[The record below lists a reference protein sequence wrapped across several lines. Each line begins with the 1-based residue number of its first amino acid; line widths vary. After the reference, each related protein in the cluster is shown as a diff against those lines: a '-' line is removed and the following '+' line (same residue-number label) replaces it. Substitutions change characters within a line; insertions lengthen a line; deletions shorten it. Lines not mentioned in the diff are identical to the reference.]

1 MKKTYHL
8 IGAAFLA
15 VFALASQ
22 CLSAAESTI
31 TLHVPFAFVV
41 GGKTMPAGAYTVETN
56 GSVVSVRGNTGSAI
70 VTSGPEAVR
79 PAAQPGLIF
88 ARRGG
93 ATYLVGVRTE
103 DDARMIESRALNAR

>member
-1 MKKTYHL
+1 MKKTHRL
-8 IGAAFLA
+8 IATAFMA

-22 CLSAAESTI
+22 CVSAADASI

-41 GGKTMPAGAYTVETN
+41 GGKTMPAGAYTVETD
-56 GSVVSVRGNTGSAI
+56 GSIVAVRGTAGSAI
-70 VTSGPEAVR
+70 VTSGPQAFR

-103 DDARMIESRALNAR
+103 NDARMIGSRALQAR